1 MKQRVIALGL
11 FDGVHLGHGE
21 LLRTA
26 RLRADGLDCPASV
39 LTFSPPPMQVVSG
52 EKVLLIN
59 TAEERKSL
67 MARLYGMDEVLTLPF
82 DATFAAMPW
91 DTFLTTLLETYHA
104 CHIVAGF
111 DFRFG
116 ADGVGDAMR
125 LRAFCASH
133 SIGCDIVD
141 EVSIDGV
148 KVASSHIRTLL
159 AEGNLAEAERFLGHP
174 HYMELTVLPGNR
186 VGRTIGAPTINHIPS
201 ENVLLLPYGVY
212 ATTTEIDGV
221 SYRSVTNLGVRPSV
235 STAGEVSVETHI
247 LDFDGDLY
255 GKILPLTFRFKIRDE
270 RKFHS
275 LDALRAQIKKDM
287 QTARED

>member
-11 FDGVHLGHGE
+11 FDGVHIGHGE

-26 RLRADGLDCPASV
+26 RARADGLDCPASV

-52 EKVLLIN
+52 DPVLLIN

-67 MARLYGMDEVLTLPF
+67 MERLYGVDEVLTLPF
-82 DATFAAMPW
+82 DAAFAAMPW
-91 DTFLTTLLETYHA
+91 DVFLTQLAETYHA

-133 SIGCDIVD
+133 SIGCDIIDQVTID
-141 EVSIDGV
+141 DIKVS
-148 KVASSHIRTLL
+148 SSHIRTLIL
-159 AEGNLAEAERFLGHP
+159 DGNLAEAERFLGHP
-174 HYMELTVLPGNR
+174 HYMELSVLPGNR
-186 VGRTIGAPTINHIPS
+186 VGRTIGAPTINHIPAA
-201 ENVLLLPYGVY
+201 NVVLPPYGVY
-212 ATTTEIDGV
+212 ATTTVIDGV

-235 STAGEVSVETHI
+235 SDDGEVSVETHI

-270 RKFHS
+270 RKFSS

>member
-11 FDGVHLGHGE
+11 FDGVHIGHGE
-21 LLRTA
+21 LLRIA
-26 RLRADGLDCPASV
+26 RTRADGLDCPASV

-52 EKVLLIN
+52 ENVLLIN

-67 MARLYGMDEVLTLPF
+67 MQGLYGVDEVITLPF

-91 DTFLTTLLETYHA
+91 DAFLTTLLETYHA
-104 CHIVAGF
+104 CHVVAGY
-111 DFRFG
+111 DYRFG

-133 SIGCDIVD
+133 SIGCDIID
-141 EVSIDGV
+141 QVSIDGI
-148 KVASSHIRTLL
+148 KVSSTHIRTLIENGDL
-159 AEGNLAEAERFLGHP
+159 ATAETFLGHP
-174 HYMELTVLPGNR
+174 HYMELVVLPGNR
-186 VGRTIGAPTINHIPS
+186 VGRTIGAPTLNHIPA
-201 ENVLLLPYGVY
+201 ENVVLPPFGVY
-212 ATTTEIDGV
+212 ATAVTVDGV
-221 SYRSVTNLGVRPSV
+221 SYRAVTNLGVRPSV
-235 STAGEVSVETHI
+235 SDTGEISVETHI

-255 GKILPLTFRFKIRDE
+255 GKTLPLSFLFKIRDE

-287 QTARED
+287 ETARNR

>member
-11 FDGVHLGHGE
+11 FDGVHLGHGK

-67 MARLYGMDEVLTLPF
+67 MTRLYGMDEVLTLPF

-91 DTFLTTLLETYHA
+91 DVFLTTLFETYHA

-111 DFRFG
+111 DYRFG
-116 ADGVGDAMR
+116 AGGMGDVMR

-133 SIGCDIVD
+133 AIGCDIVD
-141 EVSIDGV
+141 EVTLDDV
-148 KVASSHIRTLL
+148 KVSSSHIRTLL
-159 AEGNLAEAERFLGHP
+159 ADGDLAEAERFLGHP
-174 HYMELTVLPGNR
+174 HYMELCVLPGNR
-186 VGRTIGAPTINHIPS
+186 VGRTIGAPTVNHVPAD
-201 ENVLLLPYGVY
+201 NVVLPPYGVY

-235 STAGEVSVETHI
+235 SDAGEVSVETHI

-255 GKILPLTFRFKIRDE
+255 GKTLPLTFRFKIRDE
-270 RKFHS
+270 RKFSS

>member
-26 RLRADGLDCPASV
+26 RLRADSLDCPASV

-67 MARLYGMDEVLTLPF
+67 MERIYGIDEVLTLPF
-82 DATFAAMPW
+82 DAAFAAMPW
-91 DTFLTTLLETYHA
+91 DAFLTTLLETYHA

-116 ADGVGDAMR
+116 ADGMGDAMR

-141 EVSIDGV
+141 EVTIDEI
-148 KVASSHIRTLL
+148 KVSSTHIRTLL
-159 AEGNLAEAERFLGHP
+159 ASGDLAEAERFLGHP
-174 HYMELTVLPGNR
+174 HYMELTVRPGNR
-186 VGRTIGAPTINHIPS
+186 VGRTIGAPTVNHIPA
-201 ENVLLLPYGVY
+201 ENVVSLPYGVY

-221 SYRSVTNLGVRPSV
+221 SYRSVTNFGVRPSV
-235 STAGEVSVETHI
+235 SDDGTVSVETHI
-247 LDFDGDLY
+247 LDFEGDLY
-255 GKILPLTFRFKIRDE
+255 GKVLPLTFRFKIRDE